1 MIIVSLVALFGADA
15 TAGLIKE
22 FMCTIL
28 TLPTNNF
35 SLQTWKSEIWHYPKC
50 EQDQACLVLYNL
62 GLLINL
68 EDSFLIC

>member
-28 TLPTNNF
+28 TLPTTI
-35 SLQTWKSEIWHYPKC
+35 SPYKLGSQKYGIILKC